1 VKPDDLLIHDERTAE
16 PSLAFL
22 LSRLRYPDFP
32 EPLGVF
38 RAVEQETYD
47 HNVRQQNVDAM
58 AKKGLGDLQGLLNGD
73 ETWTVE

>member
-1 VKPDDLLIHDERTAE
+1 MKPDDLLIHDERMAE

-22 LSRLRYPDFP
+22 LSRLRYPEFP

-47 HNVRQQNVDAM
+47 ANVRQQNVDAM
-58 AKKGLGDLQGLLNGD
+58 AKKGPGDLQELLSGD